1 MLTILLCFTDSSSP
15 HPFEG
20 REFSSFDTSAVKDTS
35 IKYSESTTTSEEI
48 ATSEKATSNPPLI
61 NNHKNNGI
69 SADKT
74 ISTSEKTAVRKENV
88 ETSECLEHHETSNH
102 TTEESNIEDL
112 DLRLESLQ
120 LDFDNERVSV
130 EDSLNST
137 FDDFGTFLTTS
148 ELNESLYL
156 PKETDADNNYLVSE
170 KDTKSQETC
179 SEDSVSLRND
189 DSSDFEVGWDNFNQ
203 PLGQTDNL
211 HNSTIPTTSLCEETD
226 GSNTET
232 ACKVTDSNI
241 SQQITLTDNAHD
253 LCLEDISISDADLN
267 SVEAS
272 ELDFKSTDSSGIFV
286 ESKPIDIVDE
296 DNINGQ
302 DEDSNNVI
310 SISLSPAE
318 DRRTPSPLA
327 NHKEL
332 KEAAENSELTD
343 SNDNI
348 KDATNNVI
356 LNDCTDQNI
365 PDSAKLEEI
374 NSFDSS
380 IDEFDDFATFQ
391 DADPVGILTE
401 VAENV
406 FSNSNPDLEFEAN
419 FTTFPCDESSLKP
432 DQESDTIFVAD
443 NLKSGSSLA
452 TAEDDDDF
460 GDFDTYDPTSS
471 AVDETTF
478 ISDAGSKQT
487 DSPKI
492 TDLIHSNDTEIIEI
506 LNKAVGTIY
515 PSDGVTENGD
525 DAAESHELK
534 AVLGEN
540 WKHLR
545 DYEAE
550 QSYLFAWNNSASQK
564 SLLKSLGIDSRNIVS
579 KLLFIYLYIQIYLLP
594 LKFFFILIIELQ
606 MPLHISHRI
615 L

>member
-1 MLTILLCFTDSSSP
+1 MFSDSSSP
-15 HPFEG
+15 HPYEG
-20 REFSSFDTSAVKDTS
+20 TEFSSFDTSTVKDTTT
-35 IKYSESTTTSEEI
+35 KCSESKTTIEEI
-48 ATSEKATSNPPLI
+48 ATSEKTASSPPNI
-61 NNHKNNGI
+61 NNHKSDDIGAIKNI
-69 SADKT
+69 SK
-74 ISTSEKTAVRKENV
+74 SEKTAVSKENG
-88 ETSECLEHHETSNH
+88 ETSECLEHDVISNH

-156 PKETDADNNYLVSE
+156 PKETDTDNNYPVSE

-203 PLGQTDNL
+203 PLGPIDHL
-211 HNSTIPTTSLCEETD
+211 PDGTIPTTSLCEETN
-226 GSNTET
+226 GSKTET
-232 ACKVTDSNI
+232 ACKVTDNNI
-241 SQQITLTDNAHD
+241 SQQITLTDNVHD

-296 DNINGQ
+296 EYINDNTNDQ
-302 DEDSNNVI
+302 DEDSNNALCV
-310 SISLSPAE
+310 SLSPAE
-318 DRRTPSPLA
+318 DRLTPSPLA
-327 NHKEL
+327 DHKDL

-348 KDATNNVI
+348 KDAANVI
-356 LNDCTDQNI
+356 LNNCTNQNI
-365 PDSAKLEEI
+365 PDSTKLEQI

-391 DADPVGILTE
+391 DAESVEILKE
-401 VAENV
+401 VVENV
-406 FSNSNPDLEFEAN
+406 FSNSNPVIEFEAN
-419 FTTFPCDESSLKP
+419 FTTFPCNESSLEP
-432 DQESDTIFVAD
+432 DQEADTINVAD
-443 NLKSGSSLA
+443 NFKSSLA

-460 GDFDTYDPTSS
+460 GDFDTYVPTSS
-471 AVDETTF
+471 AIDETTF
-478 ISDAGSKQT
+478 IADAGSKQT

-492 TDLIHSNDTEIIEI
+492 TDLIHSNDTDIIEI
-506 LNKAVGTIY
+506 LIKAVGTIY
-515 PSDGVTENGD
+515 PSDGGSETED
-525 DAAESHELK
+525 DVAESHELK
-534 AVLGEN
+534 TVLGEN

-545 DYEAE
+545 EYEAE
-550 QSYLFAWNNSASQK
+550 QSYLFMWNNSASQK

-579 KLLFIYLYIQIYLLP
+579 KSVTYIFEYKFRFYFCHRNFLIPIQTPQEP
-594 LKFFFILIIELQ
+594 L
-606 MPLHISHRI
+606 
-615 L
+615 

>member
-1 MLTILLCFTDSSSP
+1 MSGFSDSSFP
-15 HPFEG
+15 HPYEG
-20 REFSSFDTSAVKDTS
+20 REFSSFDTSTVKDTP
-35 IKYSESTTTSEEI
+35 IKYSESKTTIEEI
-48 ATSEKATSNPPLI
+48 AASEKVISNPPDI
-61 NNHKNNGI
+61 NNHKSNNV
-69 SADKT
+69 SADKH
-74 ISTSEKTAVRKENV
+74 ISKPEKTAVSKENG
-88 ETSECLEHHETSNH
+88 ETSDCLEHQENSNQ

-130 EDSLNST
+130 EESLNST

-156 PKETDADNNYLVSE
+156 PKETDTDN

-203 PLGQTDNL
+203 PLGPTDNL
-211 HNSTIPTTSLCEETD
+211 PDGTIPTTSLCEETD

-241 SQQITLTDNAHD
+241 SQQITLADNVHD

-296 DNINGQ
+296 DNINGR
-302 DEDSNNVI
+302 DEDSNNAI
-310 SISLSPAE
+310 SISLSPTEYPLE
-318 DRRTPSPLA
+318 D
-327 NHKEL
+327 HKEL
-332 KEAAENSELTD
+332 KEATENSELTD

-348 KDATNNVI
+348 KNATNNVI
-356 LNDCTDQNI
+356 LNHCTDQNI

-391 DADPVGILTE
+391 DAEPVDILKE
-401 VAENV
+401 VVENV
-406 FSNSNPDLEFEAN
+406 FSNSNSDVEFEAN
-419 FTTFPCDESSLKP
+419 FTSFPCDESSLEP
-432 DQESDTIFVAD
+432 DQEAEAITVTD
-443 NLKSGSSLA
+443 NLKVGSSLA

-471 AVDETTF
+471 AVEETTF
-478 ISDAGSKQT
+478 ISDAGSKQA

-515 PSDGVTENGD
+515 PSDGVPENED
-525 DAAESHELK
+525 KAESHELK
-534 AVLGEN
+534 TVLGEN

-579 KLLFIYLYIQIYLLP
+579 KLDIY
-594 LKFFFILIIELQ
+594 F
-606 MPLHISHRI
+606 STS
-615 L
+615 